1 MQKQKARAQEGRPR
15 MKIDFTVTKRDKK
28 LLAGLAAC
36 AAAFGVYWFG
46 VRPVTEHIDNL
57 EIQQEQ
63 LELEELQM
71 QVRIAALPVDRAH
84 FEEQEDQLDQLG
96 KHFFEYQAN
105 EELNRY
111 LTDVFVRE
119 GMTMQDSTLRAG
131 QTDEIPP
138 YSLSDRMKL
147 VKETSKNSQNAQNS
161 GSASDSSASSQSQST
176 SGNSSTQAGA
186 ASSTKNAENSA
197 WTQTDY
203 VYTALADYS
212 AIGTK
217 EQALAVL
224 DELASKEGVRIDSF
238 SISDAAV
245 KTTQGEQD
253 TLQAGK
259 RLEVSLAIYMIRGDG
274 DGK

>member
-1 MQKQKARAQEGRPR
+1 

-36 AAAFGVYWFG
+36 AAVFGVYWFG
-46 VRPVTEHIDNL
+46 VRPVTEHIDSL

-63 LELEELQM
+63 LEMEELQM

-84 FEEQEDQLDQLG
+84 VEEQKEELEQLG
-96 KHFFEYQAN
+96 THFFEYQAN

-131 QTDEIPP
+131 QTDEITP

-147 VKETSKNSQNAQNS
+147 VKETSKA
-161 GSASDSSASSQSQST
+161 SSASSQGQST
-176 SGNSSTQAGA
+176 SGNSSTQAGV

-203 VYTALADYS
+203 VYTAQADYS

-224 DELASKEGVRIDSF
+224 DELAQKEGVRIDSF

-245 KTTQGEQD
+245 KTTQGEQEE
-253 TLQAGK
+253 LQAGK
-259 RLEVSLAIYMIRGDG
+259 RLEVSLAIYMIRGNG

>member
-1 MQKQKARAQEGRPR
+1 MRAQKQRARAQEGRPR

-36 AAAFGVYWFG
+36 AAVFGVYWFG
-46 VRPVTEHIDNL
+46 VRPVTEHIDSL

-63 LELEELQM
+63 LEMEELQM

-84 FEEQEDQLDQLG
+84 AEEQKEELEQLG
-96 KHFFEYQAN
+96 THFFEYQAN

-131 QTDEIPP
+131 QTDEITP

-147 VKETSKNSQNAQNS
+147 VKENSQ
-161 GSASDSSASSQSQST
+161 
-176 SGNSSTQAGA
+176 
-186 ASSTKNAENSA
+186 NAENSA

-203 VYTALADYS
+203 VYTAKADYS

-217 EQALAVL
+217 KQALAVL
-224 DELASKEGVRIDSF
+224 DELANKEGIQIISF

-245 KTTQGEQD
+245 KTTQGGQEE
-253 TLQAGK
+253 LQAGK

>member
-1 MQKQKARAQEGRPR
+1 

-36 AAAFGVYWFG
+36 AAVFGVYWFG
-46 VRPVTEHIDNL
+46 VRPVTEHIDSL

-63 LELEELQM
+63 LEMEELQM

-84 FEEQEDQLDQLG
+84 AEEQKEELEQLG
-96 KHFFEYQAN
+96 THFFEYQAN

-131 QTDEIPP
+131 QTDEITP

-147 VKETSKNSQNAQNS
+147 VKENSQNA
-161 GSASDSSASSQSQST
+161 
-176 SGNSSTQAGA
+176 
-186 ASSTKNAENSA
+186 ENSV

-203 VYTALADYS
+203 VYTAQADYS

-217 EQALAVL
+217 KQALAVL
-224 DELASKEGVRIDSF
+224 DELANKEGIQIISF

-245 KTTQGEQD
+245 KTTQGGQEN
-253 TLQAGK
+253 LQAGK

>member
-1 MQKQKARAQEGRPR
+1 

-28 LLAGLAAC
+28 LLAGLVAC
-36 AAAFGVYWFG
+36 AAVFGVYWFG
-46 VRPVTEHIDNL
+46 VRPVTEHIDSL

-63 LELEELQM
+63 LEMEELQM
-71 QVRIAALPVDRAH
+71 QVRIAALSVDRAH
-84 FEEQEDQLDQLG
+84 SEKQQEELEQLG
-96 KHFFEYQAN
+96 THFFEYQAN

-131 QTDEIPP
+131 QTDEITP
-138 YSLSDRMKL
+138 YSLSKRMKL
-147 VKETSKNSQNAQNS
+147 VKATSQNAQNS
-161 GSASDSSASSQSQST
+161 GSTSASDSSVSSSSQST
-176 SGNSSTQAGA
+176 SGNLSAQSDA

-203 VYTALADYS
+203 VYTAQADYS

-224 DELASKEGVRIDSF
+224 DELANKEGVRIDSF

-245 KTTQGEQD
+245 KTTQDGQEN
-253 TLQAGK
+253 LQEGK

>member
-1 MQKQKARAQEGRPR
+1 

-36 AAAFGVYWFG
+36 AAVFGVYWFG
-46 VRPVTEHIDNL
+46 VRPVTEHIDSL

-63 LELEELQM
+63 LEMEELQM

-84 FEEQEDQLDQLG
+84 AEEQKEELEELG
-96 KHFFEYQAN
+96 THFFEYQPN

-111 LTDVFVRE
+111 LTDVFVHE

-131 QTDEIPP
+131 QTDEITP
-138 YSLSDRMKL
+138 YSLSGRMKL
-147 VKETSKNSQNAQNS
+147 VKATSQNSQNAQNS
-161 GSASDSSASSQSQST
+161 SSVYESASSSSQSA
-176 SGNSSTQAGA
+176 SNSSAQGSA
-186 ASSTKNAENSA
+186 AAVSAKNAENSA

-203 VYTALADYS
+203 VYTAQADYS

-224 DELASKEGVRIDSF
+224 DELAQKEGVQIVSF

-245 KTTQGEQD
+245 KTTQDGQEE
-253 TLQAGK
+253 LQAGK

>member
-1 MQKQKARAQEGRPR
+1 

-36 AAAFGVYWFG
+36 AAVFGVYWFG
-46 VRPVTEHIDNL
+46 VRPVTEHIDSL

-63 LELEELQM
+63 LEMEELQM
-71 QVRIAALPVDRAH
+71 QVHIAALPVDRAH
-84 FEEQEDQLDQLG
+84 VEEQKEELEQLG
-96 KHFFEYQAN
+96 THFFEYQAN

-131 QTDEIPP
+131 QTDEITP

-161 GSASDSSASSQSQST
+161 GNASDSFASSQGQST
-176 SGNSSTQAGA
+176 SGNSSTQAGV

-203 VYTALADYS
+203 VYTARADYS

-224 DELASKEGVRIDSF
+224 DELANKEGVRIDSF

-245 KTTQGEQD
+245 KTTQGEQEE
-253 TLQAGK
+253 LQAGK
-259 RLEVSLAIYMIRGDG
+259 RLEVSLAIYMIRGNG

>member
-36 AAAFGVYWFG
+36 AAVFGVYWFG
-46 VRPVTEHIDNL
+46 VRPVTEHIDSL

-63 LELEELQM
+63 LEMEELQM

-84 FEEQEDQLDQLG
+84 AEEQKEELEQLG
-96 KHFFEYQAN
+96 THFFEYQAN

-131 QTDEIPP
+131 QTDEITP

-147 VKETSKNSQNAQNS
+147 VKETSKNSGS
-161 GSASDSSASSQSQST
+161 TSASDSSASSSSQSA
-176 SGNSSTQAGA
+176 SNSSAQGSA
-186 ASSTKNAENSA
+186 AAVSAKNAENSA

-203 VYTALADYS
+203 VYTAQADYS

-224 DELASKEGVRIDSF
+224 DELAQKEGVQIVSF

-245 KTTQGEQD
+245 KTTQDGQEE
-253 TLQAGK
+253 LQAGK

>member
-1 MQKQKARAQEGRPR
+1 

-36 AAAFGVYWFG
+36 AAVFGVYWFG
-46 VRPVTEHIDNL
+46 VRPVTEHIDSL

-63 LELEELQM
+63 LEMEELQM

-84 FEEQEDQLDQLG
+84 AEEQKEELEQLG
-96 KHFFEYQAN
+96 THFFEYQAN

-131 QTDEIPP
+131 QTDEITP
-138 YSLSDRMKL
+138 YSLSGRMKL
-147 VKETSKNSQNAQNS
+147 VKATSQNSQNVQNS
-161 GSASDSSASSQSQST
+161 SSASASSQSAS
-176 SGNSSTQAGA
+176 NSSAQGSA
-186 ASSTKNAENSA
+186 AAVSAKNAENSA

-203 VYTALADYS
+203 VYTAQADYS

-224 DELASKEGVRIDSF
+224 DELAQKEGVRIVSF

-245 KTTQGEQD
+245 KTTQDGQEE
-253 TLQAGK
+253 LQAGK

>member
-1 MQKQKARAQEGRPR
+1 

-36 AAAFGVYWFG
+36 AAVFGVYWFG
-46 VRPVTEHIDNL
+46 VRPVTEHIDSL

-84 FEEQEDQLDQLG
+84 FEEQKDELEQLG
-96 KHFFEYQAN
+96 THFFEYQAN

-131 QTDEIPP
+131 QTDEITP

-147 VKETSKNSQNAQNS
+147 VKETSKNSQN
-161 GSASDSSASSQSQST
+161 SDNSSAQSGT
-176 SGNSSTQAGA
+176 E
-186 ASSTKNAENSA
+186 SSTKNAENAA
-197 WTQTDY
+197 WTQTDF

-224 DELASKEGVRIDSF
+224 DELANKEGVRIDSF

-245 KTTQGEQD
+245 KTTQGGQEN
-253 TLQAGK
+253 LQAGK